1 MENIIVVLKH
11 TFTLFVSSL
20 ELPFLCNLQCEIWSE
35 FVLTQFFL
43 QQKKELLKAPVLEVL
58 EFVALFLQNVEELP
72 MKTALI

>member
-1 MENIIVVLKH
+1 MENIILVSKH

-20 ELPFLCNLQCEIWSE
+20 KLPFLCNLQCETWSE
-35 FVLTQFFL
+35 FLLTQFLL
-43 QQKKELLKAPVLEVL
+43 QQKKALLKAPVLEVL